1 MEEIE
6 IRLKNVEKM
15 FEKIDEFVGLVVK
28 DAKSCK
34 SQLKEHKKEIKNMK
48 KVIQKI
54 YLHNIKILKKCPEAK
69 VIE

>member
-28 DAKSCK
+28 DAKLCK